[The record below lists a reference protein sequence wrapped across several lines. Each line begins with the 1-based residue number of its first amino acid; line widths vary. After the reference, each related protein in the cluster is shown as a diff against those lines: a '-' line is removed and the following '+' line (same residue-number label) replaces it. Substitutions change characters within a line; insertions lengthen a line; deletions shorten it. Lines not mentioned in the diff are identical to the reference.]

1 MLACIK
7 SASAH
12 KSPISITIFY
22 HQGKFSRSICH
33 INAEVHL
40 FAVMIGATAHH
51 MTESLDTLIC
61 IKVQHHIELT
71 RTKIMID
78 THIPLPKVDLQ

>member
-1 MLACIK
+1 M
-7 SASAH
+7 H

-33 INAEVHL
+33 INAEGHL
-40 FAVMIGATAHH
+40 FTVIIVATEHH
-51 MTESLDTLIC
+51 MTGSLDTLLC
-61 IKVQHHIELT
+61 IKVQHHVEVT

-78 THIPLPKVDLQ
+78 TYIPLSKLISNEYKKCQKK